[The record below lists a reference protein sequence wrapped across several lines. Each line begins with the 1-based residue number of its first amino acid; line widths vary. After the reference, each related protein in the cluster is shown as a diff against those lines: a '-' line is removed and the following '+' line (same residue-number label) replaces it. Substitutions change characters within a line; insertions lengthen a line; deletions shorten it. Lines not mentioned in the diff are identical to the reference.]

1 MDPIPFPLPVERGPS
16 NPGQQ
21 AQAPAWYY
29 HLRGKP
35 CPRAKPLP
43 GLHLRPG
50 SHTQLRLLSVVG
62 ALPWLHFP
70 PLAKKLPPEDSLR
83 TPETAPDPS
92 LC

>member
-1 MDPIPFPLPVERGPS
+1 MDPIPFPLPPVERGPL

-43 GLHLRPG
+43 GLHARPEA
-50 SHTQLRLLSVVG
+50 TPRLLSVAG
-62 ALPWLHFP
+62 ALPWLRFP

-92 LC
+92 LS